1 MKASAVAVGE
11 NTLERRKLRRGSTTF
26 GSSLTRMCERT
37 CGSLKPLQADPKGQR
52 VLGACSEWLVPTGI
66 ERQEGH
72 DQPRG
77 VRLPARGNL

>member
-11 NTLERRKLRRGSTTF
+11 NTLERRKLRRGSAAF
-26 GSSLTRMCERT
+26 GSSLTRTRERT
-37 CGSLKPLQADPKGQR
+37 CGLLKPLEADPTGQR
-52 VLGACSEWLVPTGI
+52 ALGACSGWLASTGI

-77 VRLPARGNL
+77 VRLLARGNL